1 MESEETDATLR
12 LSLPQRHGL
21 LTIARWSLE
30 TLLADGSMA
39 RYHVR
44 DPELEKPAAAFVTI
58 TRQGNLRGCVGY
70 SDPLFPLH
78 QTVSRCVR
86 SAATEDYR
94 FQPIQPD
101 ELPELRISISVLS
114 LFRRVENLED
124 ILVGR
129 EGLLVVRSGRRGL
142 LLPQVA
148 SDRGWDRETFLDAAC
163 RKAGLPN
170 DAWRAGDVEVFA
182 FQAEVFFED
191 ETELESGAEV
201 VVRV

>member
-1 MESEETDATLR
+1 VWDIAIRCFHCIKPYPVASDLR
-12 LSLPQRHGL
+12 LPK
-21 LTIARWSLE
+21 I
-30 TLLADGSMA
+30 
-39 RYHVR
+39 
-44 DPELEKPAAAFVTI
+44 
-58 TRQGNLRGCVGY
+58 
-70 SDPLFPLH
+70 
-78 QTVSRCVR
+78 TVS
-86 SAATEDYR
+86 S
-94 FQPIQPD
+94 PSKPD

>member
-1 MESEETDATLR
+1 
-12 LSLPQRHGL
+12 
-21 LTIARWSLE
+21 
-30 TLLADGSMA
+30 MA